1 MGCLR
6 NAEVSAQWASGPLR
20 LEAHLLTTTLLLN
33 NNKKNSRGLGMQ
45 VCISAAN
52 HSEVIRE
59 SCRAAAEAG
68 RRLYLH
74 GSFVSYA
81 CSSNHSKFASDNQLG
96 NVLVIQWSYVSNVAA
111 PSADEDEV
119 DEALPRPKRT
129 ARPNSRVYG
138 PEWSSYMY
146 A

>member
-1 MGCLR
+1 MHHSL
-6 NAEVSAQWASGPLR
+6 V
-20 LEAHLLTTTLLLN
+20 
-33 NNKKNSRGLGMQ
+33 
-45 VCISAAN
+45 ISAAN

-111 PSADEDEV
+111 PSADEDQAPGLPEEDEV